1 MGGGTAQEHALGYRP
16 ALDGLRAVAVG
27 AVVAYHLDG
36 RGLRGGFLGVDTF
49 FVLSGFLITTLLLLE
64 LERTRHVALVA
75 FWGRRLRRLLPAL
88 LGVIAAV
95 AIAAWIA
102 SGAAERASLRADSIA
117 GLLYVANWRFVASGQ
132 SYFDL
137 FSAPS
142 PLRHLWSLAIEE
154 QFYLVWPL
162 VVLGAALVVRRHA
175 RRTRVLVGTIAA
187 LGAGASV
194 VAMARLYDA
203 DDPSRA

>member
-1 MGGGTAQEHALGYRP
+1 MA
-16 ALDGLRAVAVG
+16 

-36 RGLRGGFLGVDTF
+36 TGLRGGFLGVDTF

-64 LERTRHVALVA
+64 LEDHRGIALVA

-95 AIAAWIA
+95 AVYAWV
-102 SGAAERASLRADSIA
+102 AAEPEQFAALRGDSIA
-117 GLLYVANWRFVASGQ
+117 GLLYVANWRFVVSGQ

-154 QFYLVWPL
+154 QFYLV
-162 VVLGAALVVRRHA
+162 
-175 RRTRVLVGTIAA
+175 
-187 LGAGASV
+187 
-194 VAMARLYDA
+194 
-203 DDPSRA
+203 